1 MSELGKTL
9 VEDVRKRLVEAY
21 PAQVRAA
28 LEALSDEQLWWR
40 PNPGANSVGNLVLH
54 LVGST
59 RHFLGRGVG
68 GTDYVRDRPSEFAES
83 GLRSREEL
91 EQVLEET
98 VEETGRVLDALDPEG
113 LLEVSER
120 TGEPHTILGL
130 LLRVSHHWSVHTGQI
145 LHPAKALRE
154 GALDEVWVRT
164 MK

>member
-9 VEDVRKRLVEAY
+9 IEDVKKRLVGAY

-28 LEALSDEQLWWR
+28 LETLSDEQLWWR

-68 GTDYVRDRPSEFAES
+68 TSDYVRDRPAEFSES
-83 GLRSREEL
+83 GSRSREEL
-91 EQVLEET
+91 EGLLTET
-98 VEETGRVLDALDPEG
+98 VEETRQILDALDPGG

-120 TGEPHTILGL
+120 TGEPHTILAL
-130 LLRVSHHWSVHTGQI
+130 LLRVAHHWSVHAGQI
-145 LHPAKALRE
+145 LYAAKALRE
-154 GALDEVWVRT
+154 GAFDEVWIRS

>member
-9 VEDVRKRLVEAY
+9 VEDVRKRMVEAY

-28 LEALSDEQLWWR
+28 LETLSDEQLWWR

-59 RHFLGRGVG
+59 RHFLGKGVAG
-68 GTDYVRDRPSEFAES
+68 SDYVRDRPSEFSDS
-83 GLRSREEL
+83 GSRSREEL
-91 EQVLEET
+91 EGLLTETAEET
-98 VEETGRVLDALDPEG
+98 RRILDALDPEG

-120 TGEPHTILGL
+120 TGEPHTTLAL
-130 LLRVSHHWSVHTGQI
+130 LLRVAHHWSVHSGQI
-145 LHPAKALRE
+145 LYAAKALRE
-154 GALDEVWVRT
+154 GVLDEVWVRT